1 MRAGPYRSL
10 SAKEL
15 MLSNCDAEKT
25 LESPLDSKK
34 ITLVNPKGNQSW
46 LFIGRTDAK
55 AEVPILWPPD
65 VKNKLIRKDSDAGK
79 DWVQEKGAERIRWL
93 DCITDSMDMNLSK
106 LWEIVKDREAWR
118 ATVCEVTKTQTLLL
132 DWTKTNTLFR
142 FFFFDQCPFSL
153 SPSHLGHHITFS
165 YHEYL
170 SDIL

>member
-93 DCITDSMDMNLSK
+93 DCITDSMDMNLNK
-106 LWEIVKDREAWR
+106 LQEIVKDREAWH
-118 ATVCEVTKTQTLLL
+118 ATVHRVEKCWARLSNWTVAAAAAAKWLQSCPTLC
-132 DWTKTNTLFR
+132 DPI
-142 FFFFDQCPFSL
+142 DG
-153 SPSHLGHHITFS
+153 SPPGSPVPAFT
-165 YHEYL
+165 
-170 SDIL
+170 